1 MGQLLRGSGQEITGQ
16 LGKKIRIK
24 FTALPSRTLP
34 ESRQTDSQNGRDRTG
49 LQVSPRLPPHLQ
61 RWGRGAGLSC
71 LSLQPSSRTQ
81 NSKKGCG
88 KRRVTPNMSVG

>member
-34 ESRQTDSQNGRDRTG
+34 ESDRLTARMG
-49 LQVSPRLPPHLQ
+49 GIGQ
-61 RWGRGAGLSC
+61 G
-71 LSLQPSSRTQ
+71 SR
-81 NSKKGCG
+81 
-88 KRRVTPNMSVG
+88 